1 MSLSTRPASS
11 TSSPCV
17 DCAGQSS
24 RTLTSSSVATPVLT
38 RAIFACSVRASSMP
52 AKASSRQGS
61 RRKLGRSMEQG
72 YRCNALSTMTP
83 RSPRL
88 LLVED
93 DAVSRAFLAAAIAAL
108 PAEVEVAE
116 TCAMA
121 LRLAQGKS
129 HDLWL
134 VDAHLPDG
142 NGRDLLRELRALAP
156 AIPAIAHTA
165 SHDREDLDAL
175 IDAGFAEVLLKPLSA
190 IELQAA
196 VRRALGP
203 QPPMPEPESPRCGKL
218 PVWDDDAAASALNGN
233 HQHVQSLRRLFLD
246 ELPAQ
251 RDAVLVALHSDDQA
265 TVRMHL
271 HRLQASC
278 GFVGA
283 ARLAEAVRV
292 LQGSPASQA
301 AREGF
306 AHAVDD
312 ALAQAD

>member
-1 MSLSTRPASS
+1 MPHAVSL
-11 TSSPCV
+11 
-17 DCAGQSS
+17 
-24 RTLTSSSVATPVLT
+24 TP
-38 RAIFACSVRASSMP
+38 P
-52 AKASSRQGS
+52 
-61 RRKLGRSMEQG
+61 
-72 YRCNALSTMTP
+72 
-83 RSPRL
+83 SPRL

-93 DAVSRAFLAAAIAAL
+93 DAVSRAFLAAAVTTL
-108 PAEVEVAE
+108 PAQVEVAE

-121 LRLAQGKS
+121 LRLAQVKP

-142 NGRDLLRELRALAP
+142 NGRDLLRQLRALAP
-156 AIPAIAHTA
+156 STPAIAHTA
-165 SHDREDLDAL
+165 SRDREDLDAL

-190 IELQAA
+190 IELQSA
-196 VRRALGP
+196 VRRALGLP
-203 QPPMPEPESPRCGKL
+203 QPPMPGADSPRCGKL

-233 HQHVQSLRRLFLD
+233 HEHVQSLRRLFLE

-251 RDAVLVALHSDDQA
+251 RDAVLVAVQCDDQA

-283 ARLAEAVRV
+283 ARLADAVRA
-292 LQGSPASQA
+292 LQRSPASQA
-301 AREGF
+301 AHAGF

-312 ALAQAD
+312 ALAQAE